1 MTNEQVVRAWM
12 CGESAEAGNL
22 RTDGQSLWSYKLLIG
37 ETRAEGRTIRDYTS
51 GGLGFITFTTTKHV
65 NLAKRML
72 KKHA

>member
-12 CGESAEAGNL
+12 RGEPAEAGNL

-51 GGLGFITFTTTKHV
+51 GGLMGFVSNTTSKHV
-65 NLAKRML
+65 NLTKRIL
-72 KKHA
+72 K